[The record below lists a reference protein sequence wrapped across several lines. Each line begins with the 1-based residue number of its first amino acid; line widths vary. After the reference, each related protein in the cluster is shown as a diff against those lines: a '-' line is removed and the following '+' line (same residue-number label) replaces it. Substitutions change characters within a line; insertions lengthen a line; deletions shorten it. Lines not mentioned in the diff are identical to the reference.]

1 MSVSNYFLVP
11 QLSLNIL
18 IDQDFKQLCKM
29 ERRIEREWIK
39 QERCLCIKNMRKDCI
54 LNCSHIKQ
62 EINEKT
68 KEIRKRIKNKC
79 SVSLYRSLNK
89 FQLS

>member
-1 MSVSNYFLVP
+1 MSNLNYFLIP
-11 QLSLNIL
+11 QLSLNVL

-29 ERRIEREWIK
+29 ERKIEKYWIK
-39 QERCLCIKNMRKDCI
+39 QKKCICVKSMSKGCILDCI
-54 LNCSHIKQ
+54 HLKE

-79 SVSLYRSLNK
+79 SVSLYRNLNK